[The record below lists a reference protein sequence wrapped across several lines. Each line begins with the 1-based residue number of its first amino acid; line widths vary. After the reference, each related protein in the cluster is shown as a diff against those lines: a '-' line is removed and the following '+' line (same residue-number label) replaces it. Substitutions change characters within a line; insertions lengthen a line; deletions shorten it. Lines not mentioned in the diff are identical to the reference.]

1 MITRPEIMEGIR
13 RHIQPIGGQEN
24 LNILEVE
31 PVHVRLS
38 IELTEA
44 CLNLYGNAHGGF
56 LFSLCDIAAG
66 MSTYACEVTNVTQC
80 AGINF
85 VRGVNSGTIYVES
98 NIVHKGR
105 HTAVCRV
112 DITGEEEELLAT
124 GNFTMFLGK
133 EI

>member
-1 MITRPEIMEGIR
+1 MITRPEIIEGLR
-13 RHIQPIGGQEN
+13 RHIQRIGGQEN
-24 LNILEVE
+24 LKVLEVE
-31 PVHVRLS
+31 PGHARLS
-38 IELTEA
+38 IELPEEA
-44 CLNLYGNAHGGF
+44 LNLYGNAHGGF

-66 MSTYACEVTNVTQC
+66 MATYAYEVTNVTQC

-85 VRGVNSGTIYVES
+85 VRGVSSGTLYVES

-105 HTAVCRV
+105 QTAVCRV
-112 DITGEEEELLAT
+112 DITNEDGKLVAT

>member
-1 MITRPEIMEGIR
+1 MPE
-13 RHIQPIGGQEN
+13 
-24 LNILEVE
+24 
-31 PVHVRLS
+31 
-38 IELTEA
+38 EA
-44 CLNLYGNAHGGF
+44 LNLYGNAHGGF

-66 MSTYACEVTNVTQC
+66 MSTYAYEVTNVTQC

-85 VRGVNSGTIYVES
+85 VRGINSGTIYVES

-112 DITGEEEELLAT
+112 DITGEEEELLVT

>member
-1 MITRPEIMEGIR
+1 MPTAA
-13 RHIQPIGGQEN
+13 
-24 LNILEVE
+24 
-31 PVHVRLS
+31 S
-38 IELTEA
+38 
-44 CLNLYGNAHGGF
+44 
-56 LFSLCDIAAG
+56 FSLCDIAAG

>member
-31 PVHVRLS
+31 PGHVRLS

-105 HTAVCRV
+105 HDCSS
-112 DITGEEEELLAT
+112 
-124 GNFTMFLGK
+124 F
-133 EI
+133 

>member
-31 PVHVRLS
+31 PGHVRLS

-56 LFSLCDIAAG
+56 LFYTLSLHDALPIF
-66 MSTYACEVTNVTQC
+66 TQC

>member
-1 MITRPEIMEGIR
+1 
-13 RHIQPIGGQEN
+13 
-24 LNILEVE
+24 
-31 PVHVRLS
+31 
-38 IELTEA
+38 
-44 CLNLYGNAHGGF
+44 
-56 LFSLCDIAAG
+56 
-66 MSTYACEVTNVTQC
+66 
-80 AGINF
+80 
-85 VRGVNSGTIYVES
+85 VES

>member
-31 PVHVRLS
+31 PGHVRLS

-56 LFSLCDIAAG
+56 LFSLRHC
-66 MSTYACEVTNVTQC
+66 
-80 AGINF
+80 
-85 VRGVNSGTIYVES
+85 RRH
-98 NIVHKGR
+98 VHLRLRSHQR
-105 HTAVCRV
+105 HPMRR
-112 DITGEEEELLAT
+112 
-124 GNFTMFLGK
+124 N
-133 EI
+133 

>member
-1 MITRPEIMEGIR
+1 MINRPEIMEGIR
-13 RHIQPIGGQEN
+13 RHIQHIGGQE
-24 LNILEVE
+24 ILEIE
-31 PVHVRLS
+31 PGHARLS
-38 IELTEA
+38 IEVPKEA
-44 CLNLYGNAHGGF
+44 LNLYGNAHGGF

-85 VRGVNSGTIYVES
+85 VRGINSGTIYVES
-98 NIVHKGR
+98 NIVYKGR

-112 DITGEEEELLAT
+112 DITGEEEELLVT

>member
-1 MITRPEIMEGIR
+1 MINRPEIMEGIR
-13 RHIQPIGGQEN
+13 RHIQHIGGLEN
-24 LNILEVE
+24 LKILEIK
-31 PVHVRLS
+31 PGHARLS
-38 IELTEA
+38 IEVPEEA
-44 CLNLYGNAHGGF
+44 LNLYGNAHGGF

-66 MSTYACEVTNVTQC
+66 MSTYAYEVTNVTQC

-98 NIVHKGR
+98 NTVHKGR

-112 DITGEEEELLAT
+112 DITGEDGELLVT

>member
-1 MITRPEIMEGIR
+1 MEVSYDYKTGNHGRIR

-31 PVHVRLS
+31 PGHVRLS

-80 AGINF
+80 A
-85 VRGVNSGTIYVES
+85 
-98 NIVHKGR
+98 
-105 HTAVCRV
+105 
-112 DITGEEEELLAT
+112 ELTSCAA
-124 GNFTMFLGK
+124 
-133 EI
+133 

>member
-31 PVHVRLS
+31 PGHVRLS

-56 LFSLCDIAAG
+56 LFSLC
-66 MSTYACEVTNVTQC
+66 E
-80 AGINF
+80 
-85 VRGVNSGTIYVES
+85 TIYVES